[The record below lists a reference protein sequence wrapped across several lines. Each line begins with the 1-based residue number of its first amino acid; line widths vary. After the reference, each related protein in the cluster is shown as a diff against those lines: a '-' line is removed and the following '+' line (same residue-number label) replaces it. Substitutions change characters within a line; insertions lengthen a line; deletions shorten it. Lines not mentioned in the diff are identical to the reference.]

1 MRQCRGGR
9 PQHRSRRQRLHRDGG
24 TRIPSERKSGFCC
37 PRLLGP
43 SGVSDLLCNAGIP
56 GHKKNHRKPAGLI
69 RLNPCSSA
77 SERHRREL
85 VCERSFAQYPRRR
98 IRREPHPRFR
108 RVPER
113 RLAAMAWRRGPASLV
128 FTSDVRLVCR
138 NRVLPLESAR
148 SALAI
153 KTVKKRSPSA
163 RPAKRC
169 RPSRPRTRAAPRP
182 RAAPSTSSPTGRRCR
197 SPRSW
202 GRWSPSPP
210 KAA

>member
-1 MRQCRGGR
+1 MRQCRGDR
-9 PQHRSRRQRLHRDGG
+9 PRRRSRRQRLRRDDG

-56 GHKKNHRKPAGLI
+56 RHKKNHRKPAGLI
-69 RLNPCSSA
+69 RLDPCSPA
-77 SERHRREL
+77 SERRGREL

-128 FTSDVRLVCR
+128 FTSDVRLVGR
-138 NRVLPLESAR
+138 NRVRSLESAR
-148 SALAI
+148 STLAI
-153 KTVKKRSPSA
+153 RAVKKRSPPA
-163 RPAKRC
+163 RPAKRR
-169 RPSRPRTRAAPRP
+169 RPNRPRTRAAPRP
-182 RAAPSTSSPTGRRCR
+182 RAAPSTSSPAGRRCR
-197 SPRSW
+197 NPRSW